1 MPRFCRDASRE
12 YHMAGDR
19 ESSWEVLRTDSF
31 HGFVRPW
38 AVYYCTTGHVPKGP
52 PSNCLCPVRVDPMGS
67 ARMNGGIAIV
77 EFSEMPLCHCQSGIA
92 LALVPSVMVRAAHSV
107 CIKNEPSSV
116 PIRIPPLS
124 ASSRPPSLRSG
135 IVSPPESVDLV
146 LHSDPVSPLH
156 SLTHLAQRRSP
167 AV

>member
-1 MPRFCRDASRE
+1 MPRFCRHAARE

-19 ESSWEVLRTDSF
+19 ESPWEVLRRDSF
-31 HGFVRPW
+31 HGFVHPW
-38 AVYYCTTGHVPKGP
+38 VVLLYYEPCAEASTTQPAW
-52 PSNCLCPVRVDPMGS
+52 VDPMRP
-67 ARMNGGIAIV
+67 ARMNGRIAIV

-124 ASSRPPSLRSG
+124 ASSRPPSLAIWDRLSARVRRLG
-135 IVSPPESVDLV
+135 I
-146 LHSDPVSPLH
+146 
-156 SLTHLAQRRSP
+156 AQRPGVTPTLPHAPRT
-167 AV
+167 A

>member
-1 MPRFCRDASRE
+1 MPRFCRHAARE

-19 ESSWEVLRTDSF
+19 ESPWEVLRRDSF
-31 HGFVRPW
+31 HGFVHPW
-38 AVYYCTTGHVPKGP
+38 VVLLYYEPCAEASTTQPAW
-52 PSNCLCPVRVDPMGS
+52 VDPMRP
-67 ARMNGGIAIV
+67 ARMNGRIAIV

-92 LALVPSVMVRAAHSV
+92 LALVPSVVVRAAHSV
-107 CIKNEPSSV
+107 CIKNEPRPV